1 MLQRAHLSEGLESIV
16 LTEEQ
21 FNSYKVLGY
30 FDGVVYEWSLA
41 DGVYTVFMSPED
53 YLQFTGNK
61 EGVLLIT

>member
-1 MLQRAHLSEGLESIV
+1 MVFILQRTHLSESLESIV

-41 DGVYTVFMSPED
+41 NGVYTVFMLPED
-53 YLQFTGNK
+53 YQQFTNNK
-61 EGVLLIT
+61 EGN